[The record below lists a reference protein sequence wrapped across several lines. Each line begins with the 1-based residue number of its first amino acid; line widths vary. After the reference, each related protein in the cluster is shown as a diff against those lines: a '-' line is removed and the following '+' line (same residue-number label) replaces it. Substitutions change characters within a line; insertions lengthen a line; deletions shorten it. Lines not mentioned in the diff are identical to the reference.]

1 MTFTATPATPFTAGV
16 STIPATT
23 ANTWRANIAASLDT
37 VGGGAYANVSV
48 IDWSAGSAGWRFYA
62 PLTVKSTGTLTLDA
76 GATVTINADPS
87 LFGTMRVGIGGA
99 GGAVR
104 FYATSTLT
112 VDDTVAVSCAGD
124 VTMTGA
130 STLTHAALSA
140 ETHAST
146 SSDTYSAGS
155 VLAINTAS
163 ATMGSDSVLTVNG
176 TAGHVA
182 QVICDTYSTTT
193 FRTGAG
199 VTCNSGSIF
208 TIGAGCIANATFGAS
223 STLTI
228 ASSGNVSLASGSTT
242 TLVSGCIFTGTIGG
256 GGAVSTL
263 TFGADANL
271 VFGNSSDIAHNS
283 GSLDTYANLSTLTLA
298 AGSTLNQGGDTTR
311 TGKTVRSGV
320 DAWEGLRFAN
330 GNLTDDTI
338 DAREVDFL
346 SVTNPAVDIV
356 YTLTNLTGNP
366 AVMFTIRALLAANTL
381 TVKNGGGTT
390 LYTFNDLGNARS
402 VVFIWTG
409 TLWIVGPVGQA
420 I

>member
-208 TIGAGCIANATFGAS
+208 TIGAGCI
-223 STLTI
+223 
-228 ASSGNVSLASGSTT
+228 
-242 TLVSGCIFTGTIGG
+242 FTGTIGG
-256 GGAVSTL
+256 GGAAGAL
-263 TFGADANL
+263 TFGATGTLTVPATCTT
-271 VFGNSSDIAHNS
+271 
-283 GSLDTYANLSTLTLA
+283 SLAIGVTGTLSTA
-298 AGSTLNQGGDTTR
+298 AGASVVMSVGGGGTTGSVTFNANGTLETTASAQFNNGGTTTR
-311 TGKTVRSGV
+311 TG
-320 DAWEGLRFAN
+320 AE
-330 GNLTDDTI
+330 
-338 DAREVDFL
+338 FL
-346 SVTNPAVDIV
+346 SGTGAYTSLRVYNAPNGSYSVNPKHYERIIRSCASGATEIL
-356 YTLTNLTGNP
+356 TLTP
-366 AVMFTIRALLAANTL
+366 APGASDYIEIHIIHVDNNTSTL
-381 TVKNGGGTT
+381 TVKDAGGATIYSSSLTPGQISASQLIWNGSTWIPG
-390 LYTFNDLGNARS
+390 LYS
-402 VVFIWTG
+402 VR
-409 TLWIVGPVGQA
+409 
-420 I
+420 